1 MNADKAL
8 GAASG
13 SVTIN
18 NGATLQTSG
27 SFTFNASRSV
37 SLSGS
42 ATIDT
47 QGDTN
52 TIAGT
57 VSASAGTLVKQ
68 GSGTLILG
76 NSVTMGGL
84 SANAGTVQLAQS
96 GSIGAIT
103 IGTSGTLA
111 LAAHTGGA
119 WNVIDTSLLAFS
131 GTTGSIDPGNNA
143 MIAADLETKVALVQS
158 NVNAAA
164 DLLGWDGQGITA
176 SAGLDELM
184 AYENSQLYLDAYAG
198 VGGLGLVNEITGN
211 PIDLNEMLLKASYL
225 GDMNGDGLVDGSDY
239 GFQTPVYGVLNG
251 GGSVVAQ
258 VAPAASAAPEAVP
271 EPGVLGLLLAGAS
284 ALLGLRRKG
293 KASVR

>member
-1 MNADKAL
+1 
-8 GAASG
+8 
-13 SVTIN
+13 
-18 NGATLQTSG
+18 
-27 SFTFNASRSV
+27 
-37 SLSGS
+37 
-42 ATIDT
+42 
-47 QGDTN
+47 
-52 TIAGT
+52 
-57 VSASAGTLVKQ
+57 
-68 GSGTLILG
+68 
-76 NSVTMGGL
+76 
-84 SANAGTVQLAQS
+84 
-96 GSIGAIT
+96 
-103 IGTSGTLA
+103 
-111 LAAHTGGA
+111 
-119 WNVIDTSLLAFS
+119 
-131 GTTGSIDPGNNA
+131 
-143 MIAADLETKVALVQS
+143 
-158 NVNAAA
+158 
-164 DLLGWDGQGITA
+164 
-176 SAGLDELM
+176 M